1 MRGLIIVFIATAAI
15 FNTISSAEEK
25 SAQSAGA
32 NQTVAPSP
40 APAGRTSGM
49 ESFRNWFHNPTPWLS
64 MEADLKWE
72 WLNGWNLDTLKD
84 DSTGRVSNWNF
95 TLNRFRWGTKTKIS
109 DDIEFNHRW
118 VWEFRTWDGPD
129 TYDKN
134 VDFDEIVWDKFNLT
148 VRNLG
153 DMPLTMVVG
162 RQDIIL
168 GTGWLVLEGT
178 NIDEGRT
185 IFFDALRFTYE
196 MLNRDTTLDL
206 IFIDQ
211 SADSSAW
218 LRPFSDGHKYINW
231 HDERGAIIYVT
242 DKSRPNLQLEG
253 YFIYKDE
260 NPVNAS
266 NVNAE
271 IYTLGGALSGPI
283 GLSEH
288 WKYRAE
294 GAVQAGNKN
303 GESLRAFGTLDTIEY
318 HFNDAKKNVLHASL
332 EYLSGDDPGSGR
344 NEAFDPLWGQWPQ
357 WSVINSYAYWYETS
371 PSETTNLLRIGLGH
385 SFWLTEKIQM
395 CTDYHLLWANEN
407 TRGGSSA
414 ANGLTWSN
422 DGKFR
427 GYLITEQLKYNLTKQ
442 LKGYFLFEYFIP
454 GNYYAGSSRDPAY
467 VSKINLEYTF

>member
-1 MRGLIIVFIATAAI
+1 VCLFLVCSIVRAEQQDPHRKVEQSVSPQPAA
-15 FNTISSAEEK
+15 
-25 SAQSAGA
+25 
-32 NQTVAPSP
+32 APS
-40 APAGRTSGM
+40 SGM
-49 ESFRNWFHNPTPWLS
+49 EDFRDWFHNPTPWLS

-72 WLNGWNLDTLKD
+72 WFNGWNIDTLKD
-84 DSTGRVSNWNF
+84 DSVGRVSNWNY
-95 TLNRFRWGTKTKIS
+95 TLNRFRWGTKTKIT

-118 VWEFRTWDGPD
+118 VWEFRTWDAPD
-129 TYDKN
+129 TYNKE
-134 VDFDEIVWDKFNLT
+134 VDFDEIVWDRFNLT

-153 DMPLTMVVG
+153 NMPLTMVVG
-162 RQDIIL
+162 RQDIIF

-196 MLNRDTTLDL
+196 MPNRDTTLDL
-206 IFIDQ
+206 IYIEQ
-211 SADSSAW
+211 RADSSAW
-218 LRPFSDGHKYINW
+218 LRPFSDGHKYVNW

-260 NPVNAS
+260 NPVNVS

-271 IYTLGGALSGPI
+271 IYTLGGSLSGPI
-283 GLSEH
+283 GSSEH

-332 EYLSGDDPGSGR
+332 EYLSGDKPGTGK

-385 SFWLTEKIQM
+385 SFWLTEEVQV

-414 ANGLTWSN
+414 ANGLTWS

-427 GYLITEQLKYNLTKQ
+427 GQLITEQLKYNLTKQ

-454 GNYYAGSSRDPAY
+454 GNYYDESSRDPAY